1 MFSPCICGSSHLD
14 LQTDEDEMYVLLSPS
29 STPKRSKKGTFYR
42 GREIKNPYA
51 NRGLD
56 KFSALLADL
65 QNLKQKIYTQM
76 GSDDI
81 SFVRFAFLNSNDV
94 KPIIVKSKNK
104 KQGAAD
110 KDEVEQN
117 VVQSTGEA
125 QETGGEEKRLGK
137 SVSWKKMN
145 YVMKWENWKKPRY
158 YLPVAIILILALLAV
173 YGRTFAVM
181 CTSIGWYAIPTIR
194 ESSSSSLSS
203 RKQKRKRDF
212 SRKLSCKTVVSTN
225 SSNGRGF

>member
-1 MFSPCICGSSHLD
+1 MFSLCICGSSHL
-14 LQTDEDEMYVLLSPS
+14 QTDEDDMYVLSPS
-29 STPKRSKKGTFYR
+29 STPRRGSKKGTFYR
-42 GREIKNPYA
+42 GREINNPYA

-56 KFSALLADL
+56 KFSELLADL
-65 QNLKQKIYTQM
+65 EGLKQKIYTQK
-76 GSDDI
+76 GSHEI
-81 SFVRFAFLNSNDV
+81 SFVRFAFLNSNHV

-173 YGRTFAVM
+173 YGRSFAVM
-181 CTSIGWYAIPTIR
+181 CTSIGWYVIPTIR
-194 ESSSSSLSS
+194 ETSSSSLSS

-225 SSNGRGF
+225 LSNGRGF